1 MSGNFG
7 LNGSGLCLNSVTVFR
22 IKAAEGLAGAGQAEA
37 AKRERLIMARIFN
50 FGAGP
55 ATLPVEVLEE
65 AQKELLDFNG
75 SGMSIMEHSHR
86 GKEYDAVHVE
96 AVANLSKLLGLSDD
110 YTVLFIQGGASMQ
123 FAMVPVNLL
132 GAGQTADYVNSGA
145 WADKAVKEAKLVGNV
160 NVVANTGK
168 DIPTRMP
175 KNEDL
180 KLTKGA
186 AYVHITSNET
196 IAGSQWKVFP
206 KTEAPLVAD
215 MSSDILS
222 RPFDINQFGLIY
234 AGAQKNL
241 GPSGLAVVV
250 MRKDLAER
258 VPAQAPTMLKYKTH
272 IEENSLYNTPPTFGI
287 YILML
292 VTRWILKMGQAN
304 LYKQNVDK
312 AAKIYQVLDNGA
324 FYKGTAVKEFRSD
337 MNITF
342 RLPTE
347 ALEEQFIKEA
357 SKAGMKGLKGHRS
370 VGGIR
375 ASIYNA
381 FPVAGVDALVSFMKE
396 FEKKNG

>member
-1 MSGNFG
+1 
-7 LNGSGLCLNSVTVFR
+7 
-22 IKAAEGLAGAGQAEA
+22 
-37 AKRERLIMARIFN
+37 MARVFN

-55 ATLPVEVLEE
+55 ATLPEEVLEE
-65 AQKELLDFNG
+65 AQKELLDFKG

-86 GKEYDAVHVE
+86 GKEYDAVHLE

-123 FAMVPVNLL
+123 FAMVPMNLL

-145 WADKAVKEAKLVGNV
+145 WADKAVKEAKLIGNV
-160 NVVANTGK
+160 NVAANTGK

-175 KNEDL
+175 RNEDL

-206 KTEAPLVAD
+206 TTEAPLVAD

-222 RPFDINQFGLIY
+222 RSFDINQFGLIY

-241 GPSGLAVVV
+241 GPSGLALVV

-258 VPAQAPTMLKYKTH
+258 VPVQTPTMLKYKTH
-272 IEENSLYNTPPTFGI
+272 MEENSLYNTPPTFGI

-292 VTRWILKMGQAN
+292 VTRWMMKMGQAN

-312 AAKIYQVLDNGA
+312 AAKIYQALDSGL

-342 RLPTE
+342 RLPSE

-370 VGGIR
+370 VGGVR

-396 FEKKNG
+396 FEAKNG

>member
-1 MSGNFG
+1 
-7 LNGSGLCLNSVTVFR
+7 
-22 IKAAEGLAGAGQAEA
+22 
-37 AKRERLIMARIFN
+37 MARVFN

-55 ATLPVEVLEE
+55 AALPVDVLEE
-65 AQKELLDFNG
+65 AQKELLDFKG

-86 GKEYDAVHVE
+86 GKEYDAVHAE
-96 AVANLSKLLGLSDD
+96 AVANIRTLLKLSDD

-123 FAMVPVNLL
+123 FAMVPMNLL
-132 GAGQTADYVNSGA
+132 GAGQSADYVNSGA
-145 WADKAVKEAKLVGNV
+145 WADKAVKEAKLFGKV
-160 NVVANTGK
+160 NVIANTGK

-180 KLTKGA
+180 AFTPGA

-206 KTEAPLVAD
+206 RTQAPLVAD

-222 RPFDINQFGLIY
+222 RPFDASQFGLIY

-241 GPSGLAVVV
+241 GPSGVALVV

-258 VPAQAPTMLKYKTH
+258 VGATVPTMLKYKTH
-272 IEENSLYNTPPTFGI
+272 IEENSLYNTPPTFSI
-287 YILML
+287 YILAL
-292 VTRWILKMGQAN
+292 VTRWILKMGPET
-304 LYKQNVDK
+304 LYRQNVDK
-312 AAKIYQVLDNGA
+312 AGRLYGALDA
-324 FYKGTAVKEFRSD
+324 SSFYKATAVREFRSD

-347 ALEEQFIKEA
+347 ALEEQFVKEA
-357 SKAGMKGLKGHRS
+357 SKLGMKGLKGHRS
-370 VGGIR
+370 VGGVR

-381 FPVAGVDALVSFMKE
+381 FPVAGVDALVAFMKD

>member
-1 MSGNFG
+1 
-7 LNGSGLCLNSVTVFR
+7 
-22 IKAAEGLAGAGQAEA
+22 
-37 AKRERLIMARIFN
+37 MARVFN

-55 ATLPVEVLEE
+55 AVLPVEVLEE
-65 AQKELLDFNG
+65 ARNELLDFKG

-86 GKEYDAVHVE
+86 GKEYDAVHAE
-96 AVANLSKLLGLSDD
+96 AVDNLRKLLKLGDD

-123 FAMVPVNLL
+123 FAMVPLNLL
-132 GAGQTADYVNSGA
+132 GAGQVADYVDSGA
-145 WADKAVKEAKLVGNV
+145 WANKAVKEAKLIGNV
-160 NVVANTGK
+160 NVIANTGK

-180 KLTKGA
+180 KFTPGA

-206 KTEAPLVAD
+206 KTEAPLVSD

-241 GPSGLAVVV
+241 GPSGVALVV
-250 MRKDLAER
+250 MRKDLAAR
-258 VPAQAPTMLKYKTH
+258 VPAKTPTMLKYQTH
-272 IEENSLYNTPPTFGI
+272 IDENSLYNTPPTWSI
-287 YILML
+287 YILSL
-292 VTRWILKMGQAN
+292 VTRWMLKFGPEN

-312 AAKIYQVLDNGA
+312 AAKIYTALDASA
-324 FYKGTAVKEFRSD
+324 FYRGTAVKEFRSD

-347 ALEEQFIKEA
+347 ALEETFIKEA
-357 SKAGMKGLKGHRS
+357 SKLGMKGLKGHRA

-381 FPVAGVDALVSFMKE
+381 FPVAGVDALVAFMKE

>member
-1 MSGNFG
+1 VVNNPTFQIEDLFPEGTLPANFYRK
-7 LNGSGLCLNSVTVFR
+7 R
-22 IKAAEGLAGAGQAEA
+22 IG
-37 AKRERLIMARIFN
+37 MARVYN

-55 ATLPVEVLEE
+55 AVLPMEVLEE
-65 AQKELLDFNG
+65 AQKELLDFKG

-86 GKEYDAVHVE
+86 GKEYDVVHAE
-96 AVANLSKLLGLSDD
+96 AVDNVRKLLKLSDD

-123 FAMVPVNLL
+123 FAMVPMNLL

-145 WADKAVKEAKLVGNV
+145 WADKAVKEAKLFGKV
-160 NVVANTGK
+160 NVIANTGK
-168 DIPTRMP
+168 DIPTHMP
-175 KNEDL
+175 RNEEL
-180 KLTKGA
+180 KFTPGA

-222 RPFDINQFGLIY
+222 RPFDAGQFGLIY

-241 GPSGLAVVV
+241 GPSGVALVV
-250 MRKDLAER
+250 MRKDLADR
-258 VPAQAPTMLKYKTH
+258 VPATVPTMLKYKTH
-272 IEENSLYNTPPTFGI
+272 LEENSLYNTPPTFAI
-287 YILML
+287 YVLML
-292 VTRWILKMGQAN
+292 VTRWILKMGPEA

-312 AAKIYQVLDNGA
+312 AALIYQALDGSA

-357 SKAGMKGLKGHRS
+357 SKLGMKGLKGHRS

-381 FPVAGVDALVSFMKE
+381 FPVAGVAALVSFMKE

>member
-1 MSGNFG
+1 
-7 LNGSGLCLNSVTVFR
+7 
-22 IKAAEGLAGAGQAEA
+22 
-37 AKRERLIMARIFN
+37 MARVFN

-55 ATLPVEVLEE
+55 AVLPVEVLEE
-65 AQKELLDFNG
+65 AQKELLDFQG

-86 GKEYDAVHVE
+86 GKEYDAVHLE
-96 AVANLSKLLGLSDD
+96 AIDNIRKLLKLSDD
-110 YTVLFIQGGASMQ
+110 YSVLFIQGGASMQ
-123 FAMVPVNLL
+123 FAMVPMNLF
-132 GAGQTADYVNSGA
+132 GAGQTADYVNSGT
-145 WADKAVKEAKLVGNV
+145 WADKAVKEAKLIGGV
-160 NVVANTGK
+160 NVIANTGK

-180 KLTKGA
+180 KFTPGA

-196 IAGSQWKVFP
+196 ISGAQWKLFP

-222 RPFDINQFGLIY
+222 RPFDINQFGLVY

-241 GPSGLAVVV
+241 GPSGLALVVI
-250 MRKDLAER
+250 RKDLAGR
-258 VPAQAPTMLKYKTH
+258 APSNLATMLKYKTH
-272 IEENSLYNTPPTFGI
+272 IDENSLYNTPPTFGI
-287 YILML
+287 YILSL
-292 VTRWILKMGQAN
+292 VTRWILKMGPEN
-304 LYKQNVDK
+304 LYKQNADK
-312 AAKIYQVLDNGA
+312 ADRIYKALDGSA

-347 ALEEQFIKEA
+347 ALEETFIKEA
-357 SKAGMKGLKGHRS
+357 SKQGMKGLKGHRM

-381 FPVAGVDALVSFMKE
+381 FPVAGVDALVSFMKD

>member
-1 MSGNFG
+1 
-7 LNGSGLCLNSVTVFR
+7 
-22 IKAAEGLAGAGQAEA
+22 
-37 AKRERLIMARIFN
+37 MARVFN

-55 ATLPVEVLEE
+55 AVLPVEVLEE

-86 GKEYDAVHVE
+86 GKEYDAVHQE
-96 AVANLSKLLGLSDD
+96 AVANLGKLLGLSAD

-123 FAMVPVNLL
+123 FAMVPINLL

-160 NVVANTGK
+160 NIAANTGK

-196 IAGSQWKVFP
+196 IAGSQWKDFP

-222 RPFDINQFGLIY
+222 RPFDINRFGLIY

-241 GPSGLAVVV
+241 GPSGMAVVV

-258 VPAQAPTMLKYKTH
+258 VPATAPTMLKYKTH

-292 VTRWILKMGQAN
+292 VTRWMLKMGPEA
-304 LYKQNVDK
+304 LYKRNADK
-312 AAKIYQVLDNGA
+312 AAKIYQTLDSRA

-370 VGGIR
+370 VGGVR

>member
-1 MSGNFG
+1 
-7 LNGSGLCLNSVTVFR
+7 
-22 IKAAEGLAGAGQAEA
+22 
-37 AKRERLIMARIFN
+37 MARVYN

-55 ATLPVEVLEE
+55 AVLPMEVLEE
-65 AQKELLDFNG
+65 AQKELLDFKG

-86 GKEYDAVHVE
+86 GKEYDVVHAE
-96 AVANLSKLLGLSDD
+96 AVDNVRKLLKLSDD

-123 FAMVPVNLL
+123 FAMVPMNLL

-145 WADKAVKEAKLVGNV
+145 WADKAVKEAKLFGKV
-160 NVVANTGK
+160 NVIANTGK
-168 DIPTRMP
+168 DIPTHMP
-175 KNEDL
+175 RNEEL
-180 KLTKGA
+180 KFTPGA

-222 RPFDINQFGLIY
+222 RPFDAGQFGLIY

-241 GPSGLAVVV
+241 GPSGVALVV
-250 MRKDLAER
+250 MRKDLADR
-258 VPAQAPTMLKYKTH
+258 VPATVPTMLKYKTH
-272 IEENSLYNTPPTFGI
+272 LEENSLYNTPPTFAI
-287 YILML
+287 YVLML
-292 VTRWILKMGQAN
+292 VTRWILKMGPEA

-312 AAKIYQVLDNGA
+312 AALIYQALDGSA

-357 SKAGMKGLKGHRS
+357 SKLGMKGLKGHRS

-381 FPVAGVDALVSFMKE
+381 FPVAGVAALVSFMKE